1 MAVRHHIKVLIV
13 DDEQEV
19 AQSVGVMLEDAG
31 YLPLVHCDPEKALE
45 IAAKESCQIA
55 IVDLRMPSKAGVKV
69 VEELKRIDDRICCIV
84 MTGFP
89 ELETARQ
96 TMQHGSCDYITKPF
110 NREELLN
117 SVERA
122 CHQLGLIYRSEGDLN
137 RLIGERIRAERLRQN
152 LTLRQV
158 SERSDL
164 TTSQLSQVELGK
176 NAASLWALARI
187 SNSLGL
193 QLSRL
198 LHGL

>member
-1 MAVRHHIKVLIV
+1 MAVRHHIKVLV
-13 DDEQEV
+13 LDDEQEV

-31 YLPLVHCDPEKALE
+31 YLPLVFTEPETALSTAE
-45 IAAKESCQIA
+45 KESCQIA
-55 IVDLRMPSKAGVKV
+55 VVDLHMPAMGGINV
-69 VEELKRIDDRICCIV
+69 VESLKQIDDRISCIV
-84 MTGFP
+84 MTGYP
-89 ELETARQ
+89 DLETARQ
-96 TMQHGSCDYITKPF
+96 TMQRGSSDYITKPF
-110 NREELLN
+110 KREELLS

-122 CHQLGLIYRSEGDLN
+122 CQRLGLIYRSEADLN